1 MDYRIVD
8 TIQNKE
14 LKDFVKDFITN
25 NSTEDKVNEANQIA
39 DIMMMLLVREGKIQ
53 PGVYQSFIDIALAAS
68 LLHNIY
74 YDRNDIATLL
84 KLRKEVYSLEISNDI
99 TSLIEGA
106 IQMCEQQDGKYTVI
120 PQLVPREMTLEK
132 LFSEAIWL
140 NKHFTLKDTVGD
152 K

>member
-8 TIQNKE
+8 TIQNEE

-25 NSTEDKVNEANQIA
+25 NSTENKVNEANQIA
-39 DIMMMLLVREGKIQ
+39 NIMMMLLVREGKIQ
-53 PGVYQSFIDIALAAS
+53 PGVYQSFIDIALVAS

-74 YDRNDIATLL
+74 YDRNDITTLL
-84 KLRKEVYSLEISNDI
+84 KLRKEVYSLEIPNTI
-99 TSLIEGA
+99 NNLIEGA

>member
-8 TIQNKE
+8 TIQNKD

-140 NKHFTLKDTVGD
+140 NKYFTLKDTVGD

>member
-8 TIQNKE
+8 TIQNKD

-74 YDRNDIATLL
+74 YDRNDITTLL

>member
-25 NSTEDKVNEANQIA
+25 NSTEDKVNEANQIG

-53 PGVYQSFIDIALAAS
+53 PGVYQSFVDIALAAS

>member
-8 TIQNKE
+8 TIQNEE

-74 YDRNDIATLL
+74 YDRNDITTLL

-99 TSLIEGA
+99 TSLIEGT

-140 NKHFTLKDTVGD
+140 NKHFTLKDTIGD

>member
-74 YDRNDIATLL
+74 YDRNDITTLL

-140 NKHFTLKDTVGD
+140 NKYFTLKDTVGD

>member
-25 NSTEDKVNEANQIA
+25 NSTEDKVNEANQIG

>member
-8 TIQNKE
+8 TIQNKD

-74 YDRNDIATLL
+74 YDRSDIATLL

-140 NKHFTLKDTVGD
+140 NKYFTLKDTVGD